1 MKVGFVGGVAATL
14 TALAFLGA
22 NAGTDSGSRQNVTV
36 ISSGDFKQ
44 AFRVLTDAGYN
55 NNGSISVMGML
66 SLFGGW
72 VSIATQTPW
81 LR

>member
-1 MKVGFVGGVAATL
+1 M
-14 TALAFLGA
+14 
-22 NAGTDSGSRQNVTV
+22 
-36 ISSGDFKQ
+36 
-44 AFRVLTDAGYN
+44 DAGYN